1 MADDVSWYLTL
12 FSSIPSR
19 LSEFTWESRLKE
31 PIHSQM
37 THHYLSEPSGKKKR
51 ERGKLAYYK
60 FSNTYFFFILAR

>member
-37 THHYLSEPSGKKKR
+37 THHYLSEPSGKKKK
-51 ERGKLAYYK
+51 RGKLAYYK